1 MGSILVDVEGA
12 NLEGDLDKAVN
23 ESDDK
28 VDSGQ
33 TREGEAI
40 PLEIEVWFKLPSEN
54 ERQDAPQA

>member
-40 PLEIEVWFKLPSEN
+40 PHKLNGSRKGDIIPELLH
-54 ERQDAPQA
+54 AHG